1 MPSHKELLVN
11 KINKKKARIAVIG
24 LGYVGLPLAVEF
36 AKTGFSVFGI
46 DINKEKIDM
55 LKKGVSYVQ
64 DIPSS
69 TLKGVIKNRFLQVSQ
84 DYKNL
89 TDVDIIIVSVPTP
102 LTKTREPDISYII
115 DASKKIKDNFRKGQL
130 VILESTTYPGTTS
143 EILLPLFSKK
153 GLKAG
158 EDFFLAFSPERVD
171 PGNKKFRTSNIPKIV
186 GGITKN
192 CTYLAKLTYGK
203 IIGNVIGV
211 SNSTVAETAK
221 LLENTFRAVNIAL
234 INEFALM
241 CDRLKINVW
250 EVIEAAKTKPF
261 GFMPFYPG
269 PGLGGHCLPIDP
281 LYLTWKSRMHGFEPR
296 LIELASQ
303 INSYM
308 PTYVAN
314 KVIGMLNAK
323 KKRPIKGANIL
334 VVGVSYKKDVS
345 DVRESPAIEI
355 IDMLLSKQAKVSYHD
370 PYVLSLSLERKCL
383 RSVKLTKQNI
393 SRNDCVIIVTDHTKI
408 DYDFLLENAR
418 LIFDTR
424 NVYDN
429 LSNPKIFKV

>member
-303 INSYM
+303 INSCM